1 MTFESTPRFSD
12 GSGINSLFMAE
23 SDSCCAPVRADDATS
38 FPARPSITVPT
49 LVTISV
55 QATASSTVPVVE
67 AKARFSSPPWCWAN
81 WSRA

>member
-1 MTFESTPRFSD
+1 MTSEASPRFSD
-12 GSGINSLFMAE
+12 GSGITSLFMVE
-23 SDSCCAPVRADDATS
+23 PDPRGAPVRADDATS

-55 QATASSTVPVVE
+55 QPTDSSTVPVVE